1 MLEGLINKKLKD
13 QLEFLEKRNNNES
26 TCLNLLKTNM
36 ETTESNYF
44 YIIFFIYRKYKKLQ

>member
-13 QLEFLEKRNNNES
+13 QLEFLEKRNSNES

-44 YIIFFIYRKYKKLQ
+44 YIIFFKL